1 MKTPIASGASGHL
14 NRRTALTALV
24 GLPVLAGSILPA
36 LGQAPTSSAAF
47 LASWNESAS
56 KQAITDFVSRVT
68 QTGGSNYVE
77 PAERIAVFD
86 NDGTLW
92 TEHPMYVQLAFALDR
107 VKTMAPMHREWT
119 NKQPF
124 QAVLDGDMAALAASG
139 ERGMMELVM
148 VTHAGMTSAEFAAI
162 VSQWLATARHPRFK
176 RPYIELVYQP
186 MIELLGYL
194 RANEFK
200 TFIVSGGGVEFMR
213 PWTNRVYGVP
223 PEQVIGSSIKT
234 RFEMRDGR
242 PELYRL
248 AQVNFI
254 DDKAGKPV
262 GINEYIGRR
271 PIAAFGNSDGDL
283 EMLQW
288 TTMSGGAR
296 LGLIVHHTDAEREYA
311 YDRNTAFG
319 RLDKALNA
327 ATANNWAVMDMK
339 RDWKVIFPFEL
350 G

>member
-1 MKTPIASGASGHL
+1 MKTPLTSGHL
-14 NRRTALTALV
+14 NRRTALTALA

-36 LGQAPTSSAAF
+36 LAQAPTSSATS

-56 KQAITDFVSRVT
+56 KQAITDFVGRVT
-68 QTGGSNYVE
+68 QKGGSDYVE

-107 VKTMAPMHREWT
+107 VKLMAPMHPEWK

-124 QAVLDGDMAALAASG
+124 QAVLDGDMAALAASS

-148 VTHAGMTSAEFAAI
+148 VTHAGMTSAEFATI

-194 RANEFK
+194 RENGFK

-213 PWTNRVYGVP
+213 PWTSRVYGVP
-223 PEQVIGSSIKT
+223 PEQVVGSSIKT
-234 RFEMRDGR
+234 RFELRDGR
-242 PELYRL
+242 PELFRL
-248 AQVNFI
+248 AQMNFI

-288 TTMSGGAR
+288 TTMSGGVR

-319 RLDKALNA
+319 RLDKALDA
-327 ATANNWAVMDMK
+327 AAVNNWAVMDMK
-339 RDWKVIFPFEL
+339 KDWKVIFPFEL